1 MQAAYTQ
8 WVHVVVIDDQPR
20 MVELVT
26 SYLIESGLTATG
38 GFDGESGLALIAA
51 ENPDAVVL
59 DLMLPGISGTAVCRA
74 LRAAGN
80 DVPILM
86 LTARGEVNERVA
98 GLEAGADDY
107 LVKPFALEELHA
119 RLRAIARRREPVDA
133 RVYAGDLML
142 DRETRRAHIGDVE
155 VSLARREF
163 DVLAAL
169 MDTPG
174 RVVSRERLF
183 EEVWDGEID
192 IRSNAME
199 VHISRVRQHL
209 RASSTTTIST
219 LRGVGYRLDVS
230 P

>member
-1 MQAAYTQ
+1 
-8 WVHVVVIDDQPR
+8 
-20 MVELVT
+20 
-26 SYLIESGLTATG
+26 
-38 GFDGESGLALIAA
+38 
-51 ENPDAVVL
+51 
-59 DLMLPGISGTAVCRA
+59 
-74 LRAAGN
+74 
-80 DVPILM
+80 
-86 LTARGEVNERVA
+86 
-98 GLEAGADDY
+98 
-107 LVKPFALEELHA
+107 
-119 RLRAIARRREPVDA
+119 
-133 RVYAGDLML
+133 ML